1 MDLILT
7 ESSNDVKFNYS
18 CKYSPSEGG
27 DVVET
32 NEGIVQ
38 FALDP
43 MPKQQTITRGKGA
56 RVNVDA
62 KSLTSYLSEMTFCNY
77 PQLLLI
83 FPERQ
88 TQVEMM
94 GKKTTQASHRAL
106 LFEEE
111 LILKPHADNTDQEY
125 MSYTLIAFTVFSES
139 HGRGHYKAYCKKED
153 TSDWYLFDDEKITK
167 KRGDVET
174 LTTKGNIGTQVT
186 SLYYL
191 KNEEATITKSV
202 EKAQEELVQ
211 EVDHGYDAVVK
222 DLAQIQEKGGKET
235 NTDLAQDKLIQ
246 EVDLVYDAVDTEES
260 DSAQIQEKGGAETI
274 TDLIS
279 EEEEDMTSPNAPTKA
294 PIDLTTASGTINGA
308 YITYSTQHN
317 NIHRSHQIAFP
328 EEEGGLMMQNKHM
341 STISTTT
348 TMMTASGT
356 SNGVYI
362 SSPIQH
368 NNILRSHHLFF
379 TASNDERL
387 CDNDEDIAQHDHD
400 FDGMYEA
407 LKSLSNSPVPPHYTE
422 EMISPA
428 SRFTFVTRQ
437 LTGECLGEPFRHFLN
452 LSIAED
458 FQIAEAYRCIC
469 RGEGFCFH
477 NEERLTKEGP
487 DMVVFNFADEMIP
500 VAVKM
505 WKSCLS
511 KDQKVPIDSCVRI
524 MCQR

>member
-1 MDLILT
+1 
-7 ESSNDVKFNYS
+7 
-18 CKYSPSEGG
+18 
-27 DVVET
+27 
-32 NEGIVQ
+32 
-38 FALDP
+38 
-43 MPKQQTITRGKGA
+43 
-56 RVNVDA
+56 
-62 KSLTSYLSEMTFCNY
+62 
-77 PQLLLI
+77 
-83 FPERQ
+83 
-88 TQVEMM
+88 MM

-111 LILKPHADNTDQEY
+111 LILKPHVDNTDQEY

-211 EVDHGYDAVVK
+211 EVDHGYDAVGTKESEELFVEY
-222 DLAQIQEKGGKET
+222 LAQIQEKGGKES

-246 EVDLVYDAVDTEES
+246 GVDVVNDAVDTEES
-260 DSAQIQEKGGAETI
+260 DSAQIQEKGGAETN

-279 EEEEDMTSPNAPTKA
+279 EEEEDMTSPNLPTKA
-294 PIDLTTASGTINGA
+294 PIDL
-308 YITYSTQHN
+308 
-317 NIHRSHQIAFP
+317 
-328 EEEGGLMMQNKHM
+328 
-341 STISTTT
+341 TTT

-387 CDNDEDIAQHDHD
+387 CDNDEDNAQHDHD

-437 LTGECLGEPFRHFLN
+437 LIGECSGEPFRHFLN
-452 LSIAED
+452 LSVAED

-469 RGEGFCFH
+469 HVEGFCFN
-477 NEERLTKEGP
+477 NEERLTTERP

>member
-1 MDLILT
+1 M
-7 ESSNDVKFNYS
+7 
-18 CKYSPSEGG
+18 
-27 DVVET
+27 VET

-43 MPKQQTITRGKGA
+43 MPKQPITRGKGA
-56 RVNVDA
+56 RVNVHA
-62 KSLTSYLSEMTFCNY
+62 KSLTSYLSEMRFCNY

-106 LFEEE
+106 HFEEE

-153 TSDWYLFDDEKITK
+153 TGDWYLFDDEKITK
-167 KRGDVET
+167 KRGDVKT

-191 KNEEATITKSV
+191 KNEEATMKKSV
-202 EKAQEELVQ
+202 EKAQEKLVQ

-246 EVDLVYDAVDTEES
+246 GVDVVYDAVDTEES
-260 DSAQIQEKGGAETI
+260 NLTQIQEKGGAETN

-279 EEEEDMTSPNAPTKA
+279 EEEEDMTSPNLPTKA
-294 PIDLTTASGTINGA
+294 PIDPTTASGTINGA

-328 EEEGGLMMQNKHM
+328 EEEGGLMMQNKHI
-341 STISTTT
+341 STISTMTAI
-348 TMMTASGT
+348 MTASGT
-356 SNGVYI
+356 SNGAYI

-368 NNILRSHHLFF
+368 NNILRSHHF
-379 TASNDERL
+379 
-387 CDNDEDIAQHDHD
+387 
-400 FDGMYEA
+400 
-407 LKSLSNSPVPPHYTE
+407 LS
-422 EMISPA
+422 
-428 SRFTFVTRQ
+428 
-437 LTGECLGEPFRHFLN
+437 
-452 LSIAED
+452 
-458 FQIAEAYRCIC
+458 
-469 RGEGFCFH
+469 
-477 NEERLTKEGP
+477 
-487 DMVVFNFADEMIP
+487 
-500 VAVKM
+500 
-505 WKSCLS
+505 
-511 KDQKVPIDSCVRI
+511 
-524 MCQR
+524 